1 MREDTGRW
9 GGVEHAACQAVSEH
23 THVHTQDMTQTHKHV
38 QTTRHG
44 TPNRANSPSCSYTHT
59 HTHTS
64 QPSPIPHTRINEASR
79 PPHPP
84 PSPQAH
90 LAASWALRG
99 CFLYFHSCAPH
110 LPGDFA
116 QMPPSPQ
123 ASRPPHPPPSPNPA
137 ESMTLLHW
145 AFPPRHGAS
154 STSPCPEDPPT
165 PTASHPQGSTSP
177 WNRHAQSRPNTAQ
190 HRVGGD
196 MGPLS

>member
-1 MREDTGRW
+1 M
-9 GGVEHAACQAVSEH
+9 EHAACQAVSEH

-44 TPNRANSPSCSYTHT
+44 TPNRANSPSCSYTHTHTPQGPQQSQLSLMFLHTHT

-123 ASRPPHPPPSPNPA
+123 ASRPPHPPPIPQPCRIHDPASLGLSSKARGLFHFSLPGGPPNPHG
-137 ESMTLLHW
+137 L
-145 AFPPRHGAS
+145 PPPGEH
-154 STSPCPEDPPT
+154 
-165 PTASHPQGSTSP
+165 Q
-177 WNRHAQSRPNTAQ
+177 
-190 HRVGGD
+190 
-196 MGPLS
+196 PLEQTRSVQA